1 MSDGNATKKT
11 MRDGL
16 ETSVGSKR
24 IVVARAKKIGP
35 DVEAVA
41 VDISKHFFSC
51 SSAGDTVEGITDWW
65 VARQRRDN
73 AMPTVRRAL
82 EYLVR
87 DGKVT
92 KTKVGSR
99 NFYRKAK

>member
-1 MSDGNATKKT
+1 MSDSKAVKKT
-11 MRDGL
+11 TGK
-16 ETSVGSKR
+16 SSKPTTKGNR
-24 IVVARAKKIGP
+24 IVLTRVGKVGP
-35 DVEAVA
+35 DVAAVA
-41 VDISKHFFSC
+41 VDISEHFFSC
-51 SSAGDTVEGITDWW
+51 ASAGDTVEGITDWW

-82 EYLVR
+82 EYSVR

>member
-1 MSDGNATKKT
+1 MSDGNSTKRT
-11 MRDGL
+11 MRDAL
-16 ETSVGSKR
+16 KASVGSNR

-41 VDISKHFFSC
+41 VDISTHFFSC

-92 KTKVGSR
+92 KTKVGNR